1 MPTSNKPNLLLLA
14 TMRPEIQSQLDA
26 RYTVYQHDQLPA
38 GWLEQHASEI
48 DAVLTGGHNGIPT
61 PLLTG
66 LPNLKLVAI
75 NGVGYDKVDLEA
87 ARSRGVRVTNTP
99 DVLTDDVADLAVGL
113 TIMLLRRLHHAHG
126 HVTGGHWPKGEMVL
140 ARKVSGKRFGI
151 LGMGR
156 IGQAVGRRLTAF
168 DGKISYT
175 DKGEKHVPYTFVP
188 DLLALAG
195 GVDVLVVCAAASNST
210 AKLVNRAVLEALG
223 PDGALVNIARG
234 SIVDEDALVAV
245 LKEGKLGGAALDV
258 FVNEPHVPP
267 ELMSMDNV
275 VVTPHIAS
283 GTHETRGAMGAL
295 MLANLDAFFDGNDLL
310 TPVV

>member
-1 MPTSNKPNLLLLA
+1 MPTLLLIA
-14 TMRPEIQSQLDA
+14 AMRPEIQAELES
-26 RYTVYQHDQLPA
+26 RYTVHHRNKLPE
-38 GWLEQHASEI
+38 GWLDEHGAEI

-61 PLLTG
+61 ELLTG
-66 LPNLKLVAI
+66 LPNLKIVAI

-87 ARSRGVRVTNTP
+87 AKSHGIRVTNTP

-126 HVTGGHWPKGEMVL
+126 HVTAGQWPKQEMAL

-156 IGQAVGRRLTAF
+156 IGQAVGRRLAAF
-168 DGKISYT
+168 DGRISYT
-175 DKGEKHVPYTFVP
+175 DMAEKPVPYSFVP
-188 DLLALAG
+188 DLLELAKG
-195 GVDVLVVCAAASNST
+195 SDVLVVCAAASGAT
-210 AKLVNRAVLEALG
+210 KGLVNRAVLEAIG

-234 SIVDEDALVAV
+234 SIVDETALVQV

-258 FVNEPHVPP
+258 FVNEPHVPA
-267 ELMSMDNV
+267 ELFAMENV

-283 GTHETRGAMGAL
+283 ATHETRGAMGSL
-295 MLANLDAFFDGNDLL
+295 MLANLDAFFAGKELL
-310 TPVV
+310 TPVI